1 MATGRDFAAV
11 TCVGRCA
18 KNAYTCTMGKKM
30 YIYGSPRKCLMCDTV
45 FTPRDKSSQAKYCS
59 YSCNNKSRRI
69 HKLKP
74 CVICGTEFTLIRNG
88 WVCCSRACGTQY
100 RLSRHKYEPLAAVRK
115 KLAVTCC
122 GMIARS
128 LRGKT
133 DKTRNLLG
141 YSVDQLRTHLESK
154 FVDTMS
160 WDNYGKASGPHHG
173 HQGVWLIKGGN
184 GRGQILVGLLVS

>member
-1 MATGRDFAAV
+1 
-11 TCVGRCA
+11 
-18 KNAYTCTMGKKM
+18 
-30 YIYGSPRKCLMCDTV
+30 MCDTV

-69 HKLKP
+69 HHERP
-74 CVICGTEFTLIRNG
+74 CAICNKVFIPIRNG

-154 FVDTMS
+154 FVETMS
-160 WDNYGKASGPHHG
+160 WENYGKGVGQWSIDHIRPISKFPASAT
-173 HQGVWLIKGGN
+173 IKEIN
-184 GRGQILVGLLVS
+184 SLENLQPLWHSENCRKKNKWDAQ